1 MQCAAAAPG
10 GAPLIT
16 KGILLLSLNTT
27 AKTHRR
33 NKHKKLS
40 KCHPKLLQ
48 GGAHLQA
55 GVLLLEEEE
64 LLQGQG
70 EGPHHQE
77 QVALLQDRVALLEV
91 RALLEVTLSRK
102 RKRGTKIRM
111 EIWKRYKTVIT
122 V

>member
-1 MQCAAAAPG
+1 MWCCCTRWCSTNHKGDSP
-10 GAPLIT
+10 PLP
-16 KGILLLSLNTT
+16 KHHCQ
-27 AKTHRR
+27 THRR

-70 EGPHHQE
+70 EGHHHQE
-77 QVALLQDRVALLEV
+77 QVAFLQERVALLEV

-102 RKRGTKIRM
+102 RKRRTKIRM

>member
-1 MQCAAAAPG
+1 MWCCCTRWCSTYHKGDSP
-10 GAPLIT
+10 PLP
-16 KGILLLSLNTT
+16 KHHCQ
-27 AKTHRR
+27 THRR

-77 QVALLQDRVALLEV
+77 QVAFLEV

-102 RKRGTKIRM
+102 RKRRTKIRM